1 MPTPRYTRQK
11 RSAHLNHAPSAP
23 SAAVSDEG
31 RIFAGCDDGTVHMFD
46 YSAAAAVRMKTREQG
61 SGGFSDAQ
69 KQALAAAV
77 ESARRRAAENA
88 FAERYGGGADS

>member
-1 MPTPRYTRQK
+1 MAVH
-11 RSAHLNHAPSAP
+11 AHVLANQVPAWTTLPLHVHALANQVL
-23 SAAVSDEG
+23 AC
-31 RIFAGCDDGTVHMFD
+31 GCDDGTVHMFD
-46 YSAAAAVRMKTREQG
+46 YSAAAAVRMKTRDQG